1 MTAKEYLTQLKN
13 LDNLLHALEEELHT
27 AEIMAAS
34 IGASGSDGTASRSG
48 NISDKTAH
56 TAIKLTELKSEI
68 QDTLDRYI
76 SIKLNATRIIN
87 MMADTQGAT
96 VFYHYYL
103 HNLTLEE
110 TAEKMNRTY
119 QNIVAIRNRA
129 FKEFEQLMQKQQ
141 ITD

>member
-1 MTAKEYLTQLKN
+1 MSAKEFLTQLKN

-27 AEIMAAS
+27 AEIMSAS
-34 IGASGSDGTASRSG
+34 IGASFSEGAGSHSS

-56 TAIKLTELKSEI
+56 TAIKLTELKEEI
-68 QDTLDRYI
+68 QSTLDKYI
-76 SIKLNATRIIN
+76 NIKLTATRIIN
-87 MMADTQGAT
+87 MMTDTQGAT

-119 QNIVAIRNRA
+119 QNVVAIRNRA
-129 FKEFEQLMQKQQ
+129 FVEFEQLMQKQQ
-141 ITD
+141 IID